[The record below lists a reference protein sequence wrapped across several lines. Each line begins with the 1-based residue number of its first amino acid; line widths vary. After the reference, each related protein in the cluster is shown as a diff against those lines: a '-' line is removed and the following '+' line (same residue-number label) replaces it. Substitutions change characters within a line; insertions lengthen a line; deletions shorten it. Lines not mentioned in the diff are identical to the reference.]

1 MSAAGAGRCSEGL
14 DRGEWA
20 HSRGFSCFSFSL
32 SFLSFW
38 RRPTRQLSV
47 PVPAS
52 PCFCLA
58 GVKVQQAGEGWRKS
72 RSNYPDKTFLRRSS
86 DATAF
91 TEWPQTGRDTR
102 GRTLCQR
109 RREEKVRR
117 RGGGTTLKMHSL
129 VLTGRNVRLV
139 LLDVG
144 AHSRVLDGGNLSE
157 CATVTTEPLHVKQP
171 GLSLLSVCL
180 SFSQSVLSVSACP
193 RRCYNEMCDPSQSDS
208 ATLQGQMWKD
218 KKKKD
223 WLTKYWHVSC

>member
-1 MSAAGAGRCSEGL
+1 MGG
-14 DRGEWA
+14 D
-20 HSRGFSCFSFSL
+20 
-32 SFLSFW
+32 
-38 RRPTRQLSV
+38 
-47 PVPAS
+47 
-52 PCFCLA
+52 
-58 GVKVQQAGEGWRKS
+58 
-72 RSNYPDKTFLRRSS
+72 
-86 DATAF
+86 
-91 TEWPQTGRDTR
+91 DT
-102 GRTLCQR
+102 
-109 RREEKVRR
+109 
-117 RGGGTTLKMHSL
+117 KMHSL

-218 KKKKD
+218 KKKKRLID
-223 WLTKYWHVSC
+223 QILTRELLVTSTPADLWSRCLLSRLSVLTHCHPRSPQIPLLDSIST